1 MNQTLQGRYGADEI
15 RATERGEDIRTCF
28 EKRAFERPRFK
39 WEDNIKLVWN
49 KNNVTIYKVVQIWP
63 GQTVTCL
70 HTNRPGH
77 IWTTL
82 YTEIAWFGI
91 GSSDCSE
98 LSGWNGRS
106 VKLVNVEPVE
116 VDALTHLRRFHS
128 NVWTALP
135 DAESSMAVAVRRFP
149 AHSS

>member
-1 MNQTLQGRYGADEI
+1 
-15 RATERGEDIRTCF
+15 
-28 EKRAFERPRFK
+28 
-39 WEDNIKLVWN
+39 
-49 KNNVTIYKVVQIWP
+49 VVQIWP

-70 HTNRPGH
+70 HTNSPGH

-82 YTEIAWFGI
+82 YTEITWFGI

-116 VDALTHLRRFHS
+116 VYALTHLRRFHS
-128 NVWTALP
+128 DVWTALP
-135 DAESSMAVAVRRFP
+135 EAESSMAVAVRRFP